1 MMSLLLLA
9 CVLGKAGVN
18 QLIEDARHC
27 TGAEDCVLLPNHSC
41 EFGCWI
47 AVNDAEQADVQQ
59 AIDDYD
65 AAKKDICMLSCPPE
79 PDLDCLSNKCVAVY
93 HVD

>member
-1 MMSLLLLA
+1 MSLLLLA

-18 QLIEDARHC
+18 QLIEDSRSC
-27 TGAEDCVLLPNHSC
+27 TAAEDCAMLPGRSC

-47 AVNDAEQADVQQ
+47 AVNEAEVETVQQ

-65 AAKKDICMLSCPPE
+65 AAKQDICMVSCPPE
-79 PDLDCLSNKCVAVY
+79 PDLDCVSRKCVAVH